1 MDAMAVSG
9 AGLRAAEAQFT
20 TSASQVVR
28 SVAPAPARASGGSSG
43 GLASGDDLAS
53 GLVGQMTALAGYR
66 ANAKVFE
73 AADRMAKVTID
84 LIG

>member
-1 MDAMAVSG
+1 MMATSA
-9 AGLRAAEAQFT
+9 AGLRASEAQFT

-28 SVAPAPARASGGSSG
+28 AFAPTPQAAGAAPGSSG
-43 GLASGDDLAS
+43 PLASGDNLAS
-53 GLVGQMTALAGYR
+53 SLVGEMSALANYR

-73 AADRMAKVTID
+73 AADRMAKVTLD